1 MDTKCQIK
9 VAYLIGEFE
18 FVEKFETIK
27 VAAELITYDILPNKL
42 IVEKVSPEWVLTTIS
57 KNNLQKLYK
66 MRNKD
71 LDLGKAKPNINYRQ
85 QKIF

>member
-18 FVEKFETIK
+18 FVGKFETIK